1 MYLTDKKYKNC
12 KNFINLCHHEEHFG
26 SRAEWNFFST
36 SHGKGPCDGVRGTVK
51 RLVARSNLQ
60 RPYSDQILTPID
72 FYLFCCPKIEGI
84 KFSYTTFKDYEDEVE
99 FLSDRFSRACTI
111 AGTQK
116 LHYFEPVSPS
126 TLLVKL
132 YSSAKDFMLKNVC
145 KDNCRQSV
153 QSQDINGYLT
163 VVYNSHWYLACVL
176 EKNAESK
183 EVTVSFLHPPG
194 PANSFMFPQR
204 SDILL
209 LPFSDI
215 LTTASPTTQTGRTYQ
230 LDSRTQED
238 ASAAL
243 AEIN

>member
-1 MYLTDKKYKNC
+1 MFIGQYKNC
-12 KNFINLCHHEEHFG
+12 KNFINLCHHEEDFG

-36 SHGKGPCDGVRGTVK
+36 SHGKGPCDGVGGTVK
-51 RLVARSNLQ
+51 RLVARSSLQ
-60 RPYSDQILTPID
+60 RPYADQILTPID
-72 FYLFCCPKIEGI
+72 FYLFCCSKIEGI

-194 PANSFMFPQR
+194 PALCTLYTVHSTLCTITRAQ
-204 SDILL
+204 
-209 LPFSDI
+209 
-215 LTTASPTTQTGRTYQ
+215 
-230 LDSRTQED
+230 
-238 ASAAL
+238 
-243 AEIN
+243 